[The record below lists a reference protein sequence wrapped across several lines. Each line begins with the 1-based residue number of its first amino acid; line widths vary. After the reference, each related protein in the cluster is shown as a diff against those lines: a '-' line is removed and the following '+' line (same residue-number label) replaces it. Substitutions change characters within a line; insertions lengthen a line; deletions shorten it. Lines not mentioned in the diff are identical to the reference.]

1 MKLSSFIMRAERAL
15 DCYVFF
21 SCLYIFYITGLVN
34 FRNAPIFIELRISSV
49 QISVFLMAQQSSN
62 TVITFGTFD
71 LLHVGDVKILER
83 AKSLCGKNGKL
94 IVGVSTDAFNVE
106 KKDRIPHVN
115 QEERKYVVKA
125 LGCVDQVFDEESMEL
140 KRKYIQE
147 YDADILVMGDDWN
160 TEKRNFNEF
169 KDIVEVVYLK
179 RTEGISTTK
188 RIETIKKS

>member
-1 MKLSSFIMRAERAL
+1 M
-15 DCYVFF
+15 
-21 SCLYIFYITGLVN
+21 VN

-71 LLHVGDVKILER
+71 LLHVGHVKILER

-106 KKDRIPHVN
+106 KKDRTPHVN